1 MIEKQPHGK
10 YKRYFSKKPKKT
22 LKNKKMRSTEA
33 IGLWGIFDAFSGSDQ
48 PIYSRAL
55 CGDVVDDGLCAIGFF
70 LSANRGSFKMLV
82 GKEVTAGFT
91 FRIVEDRTVAR
102 EAGDRFLMAA
112 DPAREQWTLR

>member
-1 MIEKQPHGK
+1 MDCVNHGL
-10 YKRYFSKKPKKT
+10 FHP
-22 LKNKKMRSTEA
+22 
-33 IGLWGIFDAFSGSDQ
+33 
-48 PIYSRAL
+48 
-55 CGDVVDDGLCAIGFF
+55 GFF

-102 EAGDRFLMAA
+102 EAGDRLLMAA

>member
-70 LSANRGSFKMLV
+70 LSANARSFKMLV
-82 GKEVTAGFT
+82 GQEVTAGT
-91 FRIVEDRTVAR
+91 ASRIFRAVWQAMEVR
-102 EAGDRFLMAA
+102 GSFLFER
-112 DPAREQWTLR
+112 DLAREQWS